1 VADRNGLFHQA
12 LGQPLAHVFLCGHWA
27 RGTVVG
33 YFLGIFG
40 FSKRGE
46 ESITP
51 GGWFMRM
58 TIAKKLWL
66 SFGIL
71 ILVLGVSGSI
81 SYLQIQKL
89 NQALRQFLSIQ
100 EPLEEALLEMEV
112 NIGETA
118 ISIFAF
124 VRDGNRI
131 HIENLHQFQ
140 EIFEAFLKQFNAL
153 AITASEK
160 KFGRK
165 AEIFFSEHQTLSK
178 QIITLAETRKN
189 AQKKFTQLADQ
200 MNIMIDQNFSS
211 SLGKS
216 ASAPSIKREAALL
229 MKISF
234 HRIFSAIESY
244 IIQQEPVLKTEISR
258 AKNAFLKWKNI
269 YAESGLSHSGKAS
282 LNELDRK
289 YDQTSNSGK
298 EIIHIA
304 DQLRQKM
311 EEFEKGLLKIR
322 HILNEEVQPLIRE
335 DTEKTAENAIHHG
348 VVALSI
354 TLGMTLFV
362 LMAMGVATWI
372 TTRGIIRSVRQLKE
386 GSEAFGHGNLDHRIA
401 PTADDE
407 LGDVAAA
414 FNQMAEKRKIA
425 ESQVRASA
433 DKIKLFSYSI
443 SHDLKSPA
451 MGIHGLAM
459 LLQKQ
464 SEHRL
469 DEKGKRTCNQII
481 KTSALIEELVNN
493 INAFISTR
501 EAPLSLEKTPMKA
514 VVDVI
519 REEVSERLETGGIKW
534 SQPERLPEIKADQ
547 MSMIR
552 VIRNL
557 VDNALKYGGEG
568 LGRIVFG
575 HGETETHHIF
585 SVADDGVG
593 LKNEDMDGI
602 FEAFK
607 RKKSARG
614 TQGTGLGLAIVKEI
628 MARHGG
634 DAWAEPGVDR
644 GVTFYLSISKDL

>member
-1 VADRNGLFHQA
+1 
-12 LGQPLAHVFLCGHWA
+12 
-27 RGTVVG
+27 
-33 YFLGIFG
+33 
-40 FSKRGE
+40 
-46 ESITP
+46 
-51 GGWFMRM
+51 MRM

-71 ILVLGVSGSI
+71 ILVLGMSGTI

-89 NQALRQFLSIQ
+89 NQSLRQFLSIQ
-100 EPLEEALLEMEV
+100 DPLEEALLEMEV

-124 VRDGNRI
+124 VRDGNRV
-131 HIENLHQFQ
+131 HVENLHQFQ

-153 AITASEK
+153 AITAPEK

-165 AEIFFSEHQTLSK
+165 AGIFFSNHQALSK
-178 QIITLAETRKN
+178 QIITLAEARNN

-211 SLGKS
+211 SLSKG

-244 IIQQEPVLKTEISR
+244 VIQQEPILKTEISK

-269 YAESGLSHSGKAS
+269 YAESGLSPSAKVS
-282 LNELDRK
+282 LNELDQK
-289 YDQTSNSGK
+289 YEQTSTSGK
-298 EIIHIA
+298 EIVRIA
-304 DQLRQKM
+304 DQLRNKT
-311 EEFEKGLLKIR
+311 EAFENGLLRIR
-322 HILNEEVQPLIRE
+322 RILNEEIQPLIRN

-348 VVALSI
+348 AVALSA
-354 TLGMTLFV
+354 TLGMTFFV
-362 LMAMGVATWI
+362 LVVMGVATWF
-372 TTRGIIRSVRQLKE
+372 TTRGIIRSIRQLKE
-386 GSEAFGHGNLDHRIA
+386 GSIAFGQGNLDHRIE

-407 LGDVAAA
+407 LRDVATA
-414 FNQMAEKRKIA
+414 FNHMAEKRKTA
-425 ESQVRASA
+425 ESQVQASA
-433 DKIKLFSYSI
+433 DKIKMFSYSI

-451 MGIHGLAM
+451 IGIHGLAM

-464 SEHRL
+464 SENLL

-481 KTSALIEELVNN
+481 KTSALIEELVNH

-501 EAPLSLEKTPMKA
+501 EAPLSLEKTPMNA

-519 REEVSERLETGGIKW
+519 REEVSERLEAGGIKW
-534 SQPERLPEIKADQ
+534 SQPDVLPEIKADRV
-547 MSMIR
+547 SMIR
-552 VIRNL
+552 LIRNL
-557 VDNALKYGGEG
+557 VDNALKYGGAG
-568 LGRIVFG
+568 LTRIVLG
-575 HGETETHHIF
+575 YHETETHYIF
-585 SVADDGVG
+585 SVADDGAG
-593 LKNEDMDGI
+593 FKNEDMDEI

-614 TQGTGLGLAIVKEI
+614 IQGTGLGLAIVKEI

-634 DAWAEPGVDR
+634 DVWAKPGIER
-644 GVTFYLSISKDL
+644 GVTFFFSVSKIL

>member
-1 VADRNGLFHQA
+1 
-12 LGQPLAHVFLCGHWA
+12 
-27 RGTVVG
+27 
-33 YFLGIFG
+33 
-40 FSKRGE
+40 
-46 ESITP
+46 
-51 GGWFMRM
+51 MRM

-81 SYLQIQKL
+81 SYLQIRKL
-89 NQALRQFLSIQ
+89 NQTLRQFLSVQ
-100 EPLEEALLEMEV
+100 EPLEEALLEMEI

-118 ISIFAF
+118 ISTFAF

-131 HIENLHQFQ
+131 HKENLHQFQ
-140 EIFEAFLKQFNAL
+140 EIFETSLKQFNAL

-160 KFGRK
+160 KFGRT
-165 AEIFFSEHQTLSK
+165 ADIFFSKHQVLSK
-178 QIITLAETRKN
+178 QIITLAEAREN
-189 AQKKFTQLADQ
+189 AQKKFTRLADR

-211 SLGKS
+211 SLSKS
-216 ASAPSIKREAALL
+216 VSAPSIKREAALL
-229 MKISF
+229 MKIAF

-244 IIQQEPVLKTEISR
+244 VIQQEPTLKTEISK

-269 YAESGLSHSGKAS
+269 YAESGMSPSAKAS
-282 LNELDRK
+282 LIELDQR
-289 YDQTSNSGK
+289 YDQTSTAGK
-298 EIIHIA
+298 EIVRIA
-304 DQLRQKM
+304 DLLRLKI
-311 EEFEKGLLKIR
+311 EEFEKGLLRIR
-322 HILNEEVQPLIRE
+322 RILNEEVQPLIRK

-348 VVALSI
+348 AVALSA

-386 GSEAFGHGNLDHRIA
+386 GSEAFGRGNLDHRIE

-407 LGDVAAA
+407 LRDVATA
-414 FNQMAEKRKIA
+414 FNHMAQQRKTA
-425 ESQVRASA
+425 ENQVRAGA
-433 DKIKLFSYSI
+433 DKIKMFSFSI

-464 SEHRL
+464 SEHLL
-469 DEKGKRTCNQII
+469 DEKGKRTCDQII
-481 KTSALIEELVNN
+481 KSAVLIEELVNH
-493 INAFISTR
+493 INAFISTK
-501 EAPLSLEKTPMKA
+501 EAPLSLEKIPMNA
-514 VVDVI
+514 VVDII
-519 REEVSERLETGGIKW
+519 REEVSERLKAEGIKW
-534 SQPERLPEIKADQ
+534 SHPDRLPEIKADR

-568 LGRIVFG
+568 LGRIMFG
-575 HGETETHHIF
+575 HDETETHHIF

-593 LKNEDMDGI
+593 LKDEDMDGI

-644 GVTFYLSISKDL
+644 GVTFYLSVSKDL

>member
-1 VADRNGLFHQA
+1 
-12 LGQPLAHVFLCGHWA
+12 
-27 RGTVVG
+27 
-33 YFLGIFG
+33 
-40 FSKRGE
+40 
-46 ESITP
+46 
-51 GGWFMRM
+51 MRM

-71 ILVLGVSGSI
+71 ILVLGMSGTI

-89 NQALRQFLSIQ
+89 NQSLRQFLSIQ
-100 EPLEEALLEMEV
+100 DPLEEALLEMEV

-124 VRDGNRI
+124 VRDGNRV
-131 HIENLHQFQ
+131 HVENLHQFQ

-153 AITASEK
+153 AITAPEK

-165 AEIFFSEHQTLSK
+165 AGIFFSNHQALSK
-178 QIITLAETRKN
+178 QIITLAEARNN

-211 SLGKS
+211 SLSKG

-244 IIQQEPVLKTEISR
+244 VIQQEPILKTEISK

-269 YAESGLSHSGKAS
+269 YAESGLSPSAKVS
-282 LNELDRK
+282 LNELDQK
-289 YDQTSNSGK
+289 YEQTSTSGK
-298 EIIHIA
+298 EIVRIA
-304 DQLRQKM
+304 DQLRNKT
-311 EEFEKGLLKIR
+311 EAFENGLLRIR
-322 HILNEEVQPLIRE
+322 RILNEEIQPLIRN

-348 VVALSI
+348 AVALSA
-354 TLGMTLFV
+354 TLGMTFFV
-362 LMAMGVATWI
+362 LVVMGVATWF
-372 TTRGIIRSVRQLKE
+372 TTRGIIRSIRQLKE
-386 GSEAFGHGNLDHRIA
+386 GSIAFGQGNLDHRIE

-407 LGDVAAA
+407 LRDVAAA
-414 FNQMAEKRKIA
+414 FNHMAEKRKTA
-425 ESQVRASA
+425 ESQVQASA
-433 DKIKLFSYSI
+433 DKIKMFSYSI

-451 MGIHGLAM
+451 IGIHGLAM

-464 SEHRL
+464 SENLL

-481 KTSALIEELVNN
+481 KTSALIEELVNH

-501 EAPLSLEKTPMKA
+501 EAPLSLEKTPMNA

-519 REEVSERLETGGIKW
+519 REEVSERLEAGGIKW
-534 SQPERLPEIKADQ
+534 SQPDVLPEIKADRV
-547 MSMIR
+547 SMIR
-552 VIRNL
+552 LIRNL
-557 VDNALKYGGEG
+557 VDNALKYGGAG
-568 LGRIVFG
+568 LSRIAFG
-575 HGETETHHIF
+575 HNETETHHIF

-593 LKNEDMDGI
+593 LKSEDMDGI

-614 TQGTGLGLAIVKEI
+614 IQGTGLGLAIVKEI

-634 DAWAEPGVDR
+634 DVWAEPGIER
-644 GVTFYLSISKDL
+644 GVTFFFSVSKIL

>member
-1 VADRNGLFHQA
+1 
-12 LGQPLAHVFLCGHWA
+12 
-27 RGTVVG
+27 
-33 YFLGIFG
+33 
-40 FSKRGE
+40 
-46 ESITP
+46 
-51 GGWFMRM
+51 MRI

-71 ILVLGVSGSI
+71 ILVLGVTGSI

-89 NQALRQFLSIQ
+89 NQSLRQFLSVQ

-124 VRDGNRI
+124 VRDGNRV
-131 HIENLHQFQ
+131 HIENLHRFQ
-140 EIFEAFLKQFNAL
+140 EIFETFLENFNAL
-153 AITASEK
+153 AVTPSEK

-165 AEIFFSEHQTLSK
+165 ALIFFREHQALSK
-178 QIITLAETRKN
+178 EIIILAEARKQ
-189 AQKKFTQLADQ
+189 AQKRFIQLADR
-200 MNIMIDQNFSS
+200 MNIMIDQRLSS
-211 SLGKS
+211 SPGQGVS
-216 ASAPSIKREAALL
+216 ALSIKREAALL

-234 HRIFSAIESY
+234 HRLFSAIESY
-244 IIQQEPVLKTEISR
+244 VIQPEPAFKTEIP
-258 AKNAFLKWKNI
+258 KLKGAFLKWKTI
-269 YAESGLSHSGKAS
+269 YAASGLSPSAKAF
-282 LNELDRK
+282 LDELDRK
-289 YDQTSNSGK
+289 YDQTATSGE
-298 EIIHIA
+298 EIVRIA
-304 DQLRQKM
+304 DQLRLKI
-311 EEFEKGLLKIR
+311 ERFEKGLLRIR
-322 HILNEEVQPLIRE
+322 RILNEEIQPLIRK
-335 DTEKTAENAIHHG
+335 DTEKSAKDAIHHG
-348 VVALSI
+348 AVALFV

-362 LMAMGVATWI
+362 LMVMGVATWI

-386 GSEAFGHGNLDHRIA
+386 GSVAFGRGNLDHRIK

-414 FNQMAEKRKIA
+414 FNEMAEKREIA
-425 ESQVRASA
+425 ESQLQAGA

-451 MGIHGLAM
+451 IGIHGLAM

-464 SEHRL
+464 SEHLL
-469 DEKGKRTCNQII
+469 DEKGKRTCDQII
-481 KTSALIEELVNN
+481 KTSALIEELVNH

-501 EAPLSLEKTPMKA
+501 EAPLSLEKTPMDA

-519 REEVSERLETGGIKW
+519 REEVSERLEAGGVKW
-534 SQPERLPEIKADQ
+534 SQPERLPEIKADR

-575 HGETETHHIF
+575 YDETETHYIF
-585 SVADDGVG
+585 SVADDGTG
-593 LKNEDMDGI
+593 LKKEDLEGI

-614 TQGTGLGLAIVKEI
+614 IQGTGLGLAIVKEI
-628 MARHGG
+628 MVRHEG
-634 DAWAEPGVDR
+634 DAWAEPGAER
-644 GVTFYLSISKDL
+644 GVRFCFSISQNL